1 MNCQSTNRDGI
12 NTVNSADSPFSS
24 VNDED
29 ANGLNNS
36 VDEQAN
42 DDGNHNNN
50 IDGSPRKAIA
60 ITAYVFLFLLKLFFF
75 LATMK
80 LIRVS

>member
-1 MNCQSTNRDGI
+1 MNYHSTNSDGI

-29 ANGLNNS
+29 ATGLNNS

-42 DDGNHNNN
+42 DHGNHNN
-50 IDGSPRKAIA
+50 IDGSPRKALA

-75 LATMK
+75 L
-80 LIRVS
+80 LQ